1 VPPPAPKNRLCPLA
15 GIYLSFHRLR
25 SEIMKAITQKPL
37 KIQVGSDIHNPTGGH
52 FVPIPTGETISLEDS
67 RGMSCNV
74 WITWQGQRGKI
85 ECGEIRNLTRDGSIN
100 LL

>member
-1 VPPPAPKNRLCPLA
+1 
-15 GIYLSFHRLR
+15 
-25 SEIMKAITQKPL
+25 MKARILKPIL
-37 KIQVGSDIHNPTGGH
+37 IQIGSDIHNPTWGH
-52 FVPIPTGETISLEDS
+52 IVSIPTGEVVGIEDS

-85 ECGEIRNLTRDGSIN
+85 ECGEIRNLTRDGRIE

>member
-1 VPPPAPKNRLCPLA
+1 
-15 GIYLSFHRLR
+15 
-25 SEIMKAITQKPL
+25 MKAITHKPL
-37 KIQVGSDIHNPTGGH
+37 KIQVGSDINNPTGGH
-52 FVPIPTGETISLEDS
+52 IVSIPTGEIISLEES

-85 ECGEIRNLTRDGSIN
+85 ECGEIRNLTRDGRIE